1 MRLSFLNIW
10 HNMDNLWRMTHVSSD
25 QQTIGC
31 ICYGPSS
38 DISTRYSLKARAPG
52 YKRTFKAKNENM
64 RHKLINLEFS

>member
-1 MRLSFLNIW
+1 
-10 HNMDNLWRMTHVSSD
+10 MTHVSSD